1 MTPNGSVMTPA
12 ASDVMAETR
21 VNAGGQLLPGGHRAA
36 QAGVRRR
43 TDAAQVSGLF
53 VLFIGLVDAGSSAP
67 AGSRHRRSGL
77 SWAATSSA
85 RVIPATISCWPARAA
100 TGRHP
105 PQRAAEVA
113 MALSS
118 SSAVPPALRVCPAY
132 GSPPSVPRESPCRP
146 S

>member
-1 MTPNGSVMTPA
+1 MTPNRIVMTPA
-12 ASDVMAETR
+12 ACDVMADAR
-21 VNAGGQLLPGGHRAA
+21 VNSRRQLLPGGDRAP

-43 TDAAQVSGLF
+43 TYAAQASGLF

-67 AGSRHRRSGL
+67 PGSRHRRSGL
-77 SWAATSSA
+77 GWAATSSA
-85 RVIPATISCWPARAA
+85 RSIPATISCWPARAA
-100 TGRHP
+100 IGRRP
-105 PQRAAEVA
+105 PQQAAEVA

-118 SSAVPPALRVCPAY
+118 AAVQPALRVCPAC